1 MRCVITGRFQP
12 AFTSADTVLVHSR
25 RQGRRHVITLPYGQI
40 AGSMCL
46 GPNLTH
52 PGRLA
57 FRTLF
62 PECWRFGSVSSSPH
76 FERIKYGVHRTLLR
90 LKASPISF
98 LLRHPHS
105 PFIRCSC
112 SPSDSNPR
120 QPFYQ
125 ICVVVHPTP
134 HNCPT
139 RILRVT
145 VRRRHSPATRLP
157 CSMAAILATCC
168 VVQYPRIAQTV
179 KMQCARTGPS
189 PRRHLALLLSYP
201 SITSIFRSV

>member
-1 MRCVITGRFQP
+1 MAGAAGRHLVYHAGAQTRPVGFAVRSQFTGRC
-12 AFTSADTVLVHSR
+12 ADVEKSVSFSGWSDLVNK
-25 RQGRRHVITLPYGQI
+25 VI
-40 AGSMCL
+40 AGLMCL

-62 PECWRFGSVSSSPH
+62 PECWRFGNVPSSPH

-112 SPSDSNPR
+112 FPSDSNPR

-125 ICVVVHPTP
+125 VCVVVHPTP

-145 VRRRHSPATRLP
+145 VRRRHSPA
-157 CSMAAILATCC
+157 M
-168 VVQYPRIAQTV
+168 
-179 KMQCARTGPS
+179 
-189 PRRHLALLLSYP
+189 
-201 SITSIFRSV
+201 